1 MMDRSA
7 AQPDRLATVERDL
20 GRLQAE
26 YERAISAFK
35 FDEANALQRKIGA
48 LEGERH
54 ILAASLPA
62 PLAAPEPP
70 IGVVPAIGRPRHPR
84 SRRLGS

>member
-1 MMDRSA
+1 MDRSA

-20 GRLQAE
+20 GRLQVE
-26 YERAISAFK
+26 YERAMSAFK
-35 FDEANALQRKIGA
+35 FDVANALQRKIEA

-54 ILAASLPA
+54 ILAASPP

-70 IGVVPAIGRPRHPR
+70 IGVVPPIGRPRRLR
-84 SRRLGS
+84 SRPLGS